1 MSMFAQLEKL
11 AGVIAQR
18 AQNADPQSSYV
29 AKLLARG
36 HLRAAK
42 KVAEEGAEVA
52 MASAREQSSEII
64 YESADLLFHLL
75 LLWQAHGVTPQQVMD
90 ELVRREGVSGIA
102 EKKGRK
108 HAGQQSA

>member
-11 AGVIAQR
+11 AAVIAER
-18 AQNADPQSSYV
+18 AGVADPESSYV
-29 AKLLARG
+29 AKLISKG

-42 KVAEEGAEVA
+42 KVAEEAAEVA
-52 MASAREQSSEII
+52 MASAREKSDEII

-75 LLWQAHGVTPQQVMD
+75 VLWQTQGIAPEQVMN
-90 ELVRREGVSGIA
+90 ELQRREGVSGIA

-108 HAGQQSA
+108 HVG